1 MLNNISPIA
10 FNGLVPLKK
19 YKGPLLKL
27 TKAEETKIAALQ
39 ANINELE
46 IELYNIDKFCSTRHL
61 TYGQE
66 NYYFNKID
74 IINTHIRELKEEIRK
89 IKINSLKNTKN

>member
-1 MLNNISPIA
+1 MLNNVSPIS

>member
-1 MLNNISPIA
+1 MLNNVSPIS

-39 ANINELE
+39 ANINDME
-46 IELYNIDKFCSTRHL
+46 IELYQINKFIGGKKL
-61 TYGQE
+61 TQAQTD
-66 NYYFNKID
+66 YYYNKID
-74 IINTHIRELKEEIRK
+74 LINVRIRELKEKIRE
-89 IKINSLKNTKN
+89 IKINSFKSTKN